1 MFKSCVIVVFCL
13 LGVSCTH
20 RHHANGFASSY
31 FSTAIDSVD
40 DVESAITEPT
50 VVEPSPVV
58 TTPETSPTEVAVIDT
73 NTVVVTSFERDFD
86 EALFEQ
92 ISAGAIANGDSLPT
106 SEVATFSGHALLA
119 GSIEGTVDLSVNF
132 ANRNATGQIT
142 DMSYFGDADS
152 APLSGQLDMSGQTVS
167 RIGLKLDVDG
177 TVTSDLTGTG
187 VISGTLRGVFR
198 GGGPDGFAGY
208 LTSNSTLPVLAG
220 QTMSGPVYAQ

>member
-132 ANRNATGQIT
+132 ANRNATGQSDQRHI
-142 DMSYFGDADS
+142 ARR
-152 APLSGQLDMSGQTVS
+152 VS
-167 RIGLKLDVDG
+167 RGWAGRLRRLFDEQQYLAGACGPDNVRPCLRAI
-177 TVTSDLTGTG
+177 DLTP
-187 VISGTLRGVFR
+187 FE
-198 GGGPDGFAGY
+198 
-208 LTSNSTLPVLAG
+208 
-220 QTMSGPVYAQ
+220 QTA